1 MDKQLFYLLII
12 YLVALILTMLMDTRI
27 PFLPNLIPKEVDKK
41 LDEDII
47 PDLLTGWQ
55 VTHLLT
61 RVICGFVAPK
71 YWMLMFGVDLSW
83 EFTEYFL
90 WKNHNWLDIV
100 WNTIGILIGIYL
112 RYLYELKKVS
122 IKNNTEFI
130 LKKSDQKLDEL
141 SDQLSSKVSRVSRES
156 SQPTNRSF
164 SFKSNPSTPDI

>member
-1 MDKQLFYLLII
+1 
-12 YLVALILTMLMDTRI
+12 
-27 PFLPNLIPKEVDKK
+27 
-41 LDEDII
+41 
-47 PDLLTGWQ
+47 
-55 VTHLLT
+55 
-61 RVICGFVAPK
+61 
-71 YWMLMFGVDLSW
+71 MFGVDLSW